1 MHKGL
6 FFFEGIKM
14 KFEPLLKY
22 QNGELVC
29 INDNKVLPTE
39 NICVYEID
47 DFLNSEHPFD
57 DYSVVG
63 VKVPVKSVEISDGN
77 YNEEI
82 LAKFRDCLKNIENGK
97 SFVFVIPVVEK
108 SFETSEDADSVI
120 SAMKHTARRIK
131 DCQAVVGFEIPV
143 QFLEK
148 DKSSALD
155 ENSWT
160 MWFVSEMSAKHQHY
174 LYFAEKVWSD
184 ENAMLAKVS
193 ESGFVLYKM

>member
-1 MHKGL
+1 
-6 FFFEGIKM
+6 M

-47 DFLNSEHPFD
+47 DFLNSEHQFD

-108 SFETSEDADSVI
+108 SFETSEDVDSVI

-174 LYFAEKVWSD
+174 LYFAEKTWSD

-193 ESGFVLYKM
+193 ESGFVSYEM

>member
-1 MHKGL
+1 
-6 FFFEGIKM
+6 M

-39 NICVYEID
+39 NICVYELD
-47 DFLNSEHPFD
+47 DFLNSEYKVE
-57 DYSVVG
+57 DYCVIG
-63 VKVPVKSVEISDGN
+63 VKVHVKSVEISDGN

-82 LAKFRDCLKNIENGK
+82 LAKLRDCLKNIENGK
-97 SFVFVIPVVEK
+97 SFVFIIPVVEK
-108 SFETSEDADSVI
+108 AFETSEDADSVI

-131 DCQAVVGFEIPV
+131 DCEAVVGFEIPAE
-143 QFLEK
+143 FLEK
-148 DKSSALD
+148 DKSNKLD

-174 LYFAEKVWSD
+174 LYFVEKTWANA
-184 ENAMLAKVS
+184 NAMTAEVS
-193 ESGFVLYKM
+193 NSGFVLYKM

>member
-1 MHKGL
+1 
-6 FFFEGIKM
+6 M

-22 QNGELVC
+22 QNGELIC

-39 NICVYEID
+39 NICVYELD

-174 LYFAEKVWSD
+174 LYFAEKTWSD

>member
-1 MHKGL
+1 
-6 FFFEGIKM
+6 
-14 KFEPLLKY
+14 
-22 QNGELVC
+22 
-29 INDNKVLPTE
+29 
-39 NICVYEID
+39 
-47 DFLNSEHPFD
+47 
-57 DYSVVG
+57 
-63 VKVPVKSVEISDGN
+63 
-77 YNEEI
+77 
-82 LAKFRDCLKNIENGK
+82 
-97 SFVFVIPVVEK
+97 
-108 SFETSEDADSVI
+108 
-120 SAMKHTARRIK
+120 ARRIK

-184 ENAMLAKVS
+184 ENTMLAKVS